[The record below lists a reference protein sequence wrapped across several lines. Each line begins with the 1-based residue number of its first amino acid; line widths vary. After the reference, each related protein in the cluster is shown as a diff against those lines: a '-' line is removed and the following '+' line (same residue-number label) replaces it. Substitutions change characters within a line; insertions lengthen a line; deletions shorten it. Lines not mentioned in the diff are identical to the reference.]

1 MVNMLVTINI
11 SKRWETCSQMTRGLQ
26 PRINDV
32 GSKIVWAGCN
42 ADETAVYV
50 LVEMKDPS
58 FLKSFGEQKEIVAIR
73 EVGGADVSSTTPI
86 TQISNYFMGQSSDSK
101 IKFLD

>member
-1 MVNMLVTINI
+1 M
-11 SKRWETCSQMTRGLQ
+11 ETWSQMAKGLK
-26 PRINDV
+26 PRMNEV
-32 GSKIVWAGCN
+32 GSKILWAGCN

-86 TQISNYFMGQSSDSK
+86 TQISNYFMG
-101 IKFLD
+101 